1 MTLKSINFIIQSM
14 ITMKIFKLLALSLLM
29 SINCFS
35 QSIENTVNQTNN
47 TEENTTSE
55 LESLKTLLSL
65 NEEQVEK
72 ISNILE
78 GISQKNSQVSDM
90 NLIQEDKDAIL
101 ERNQQAKA
109 SMIVAILNEEQKII
123 YLESLN

>member
-1 MTLKSINFIIQSM
+1 
-14 ITMKIFKLLALSLLM
+14 MKIFKLLALSLLI

-35 QSIENTVNQTNN
+35 QPTENTVNQINN
-47 TEENTTSE
+47 TEENTASE

-65 NEEQVEK
+65 NEEQIEK

-78 GISQKNSQVSDM
+78 GINQKNNQVSDM

-109 SMIVAILNEEQKII
+109 AMIVAVLNEEQKVI
-123 YLESLN
+123 YLESVN

>member
-14 ITMKIFKLLALSLLM
+14 ITMKIFKLLALSLLI

-65 NEEQVEK
+65 NEEQIEK

>member
-1 MTLKSINFIIQSM
+1 
-14 ITMKIFKLLALSLLM
+14 MKIFQLLALSLLI

-35 QSIENTVNQTNN
+35 QSTENTVNQINN
-47 TEENTTSE
+47 TEENTASE

-65 NEEQVEK
+65 NEEQIEK

-78 GISQKNSQVSDM
+78 GINQKNSQVSDM

-109 SMIVAILNEEQKII
+109 AMIVAVLNEEQKVI
-123 YLESLN
+123 YLESVN

>member
-1 MTLKSINFIIQSM
+1 
-14 ITMKIFKLLALSLLM
+14 MKIFKLVFLSLLI

-35 QSIENTVNQTNN
+35 QSTENTVNQINN

-55 LESLKTLLSL
+55 LESLKILLSL
-65 NEEQVEK
+65 NEEQIEK
-72 ISNILE
+72 ISNILD
-78 GISQKNSQVSDM
+78 GINQKNSQVSSM

-101 ERNQQAKA
+101 ENNQKAKSA
-109 SMIVAILNEEQKII
+109 MIVAVLNEEQKVI

>member
-1 MTLKSINFIIQSM
+1 
-14 ITMKIFKLLALSLLM
+14 MKILKLLSLSLLI

-35 QSIENTVNQTNN
+35 QSTENTVNQINN
-47 TEENTTSE
+47 TDENITSE
-55 LESLKTLLSL
+55 LESLKILLSL
-65 NEEQVEK
+65 NEEQIEK

-78 GISQKNSQVSDM
+78 GINQKNNQIADM

-101 ERNQQAKA
+101 ERNQQAKS
-109 SMIVAILNEEQKII
+109 SMIAAILNEEQKEI

>member
-1 MTLKSINFIIQSM
+1 MKVLKLVF
-14 ITMKIFKLLALSLLM
+14 LSLLI

-35 QSIENTVNQTNN
+35 QSNENTVNQINN

-65 NEEQVEK
+65 NEEQIEK
-72 ISNILE
+72 ISNILD
-78 GISQKNSQVSDM
+78 GINQKNSQVSSM

-101 ERNQQAKA
+101 ENNQKAKSA
-109 SMIVAILNEEQKII
+109 MIVAVLNEEQKVI

>member
-1 MTLKSINFIIQSM
+1 
-14 ITMKIFKLLALSLLM
+14 MKIFKLLVLSLLI

-35 QSIENTVNQTNN
+35 QSTENTVNQINN
-47 TEENTTSE
+47 TEENTASE
-55 LESLKTLLSL
+55 LEILKTLLSL
-65 NEEQVEK
+65 NEEQIEK

-78 GISQKNSQVSDM
+78 GINQKNSQVSNM

-109 SMIVAILNEEQKII
+109 AMIVAVLNEEQKVI
-123 YLESLN
+123 YLESVN

>member
-1 MTLKSINFIIQSM
+1 
-14 ITMKIFKLLALSLLM
+14 MKIFKLLALSLLI

-35 QSIENTVNQTNN
+35 QSTENTVNQINN
-47 TEENTTSE
+47 IEEKTTSE
-55 LESLKTLLSL
+55 LEILKTLLSL
-65 NEEQVEK
+65 NEEQIEK

-78 GISQKNSQVSDM
+78 GINQKNSQVSDM

-109 SMIVAILNEEQKII
+109 AMIVAVLNEEQKVI
-123 YLESLN
+123 YLESVN

>member
-1 MTLKSINFIIQSM
+1 
-14 ITMKIFKLLALSLLM
+14 MKIFKLLVLSLLI

-35 QSIENTVNQTNN
+35 QSTQNTVNQINN
-47 TEENTTSE
+47 TEENTASE
-55 LESLKTLLSL
+55 LEILKTLLSL
-65 NEEQVEK
+65 NEEQIEK

-78 GISQKNSQVSDM
+78 GINQKNSQVSDM

-109 SMIVAILNEEQKII
+109 AMIVAVLNEEQKVI
-123 YLESLN
+123 YLESVN

>member
-1 MTLKSINFIIQSM
+1 
-14 ITMKIFKLLALSLLM
+14 MKVLKLLTLSLLI

-35 QSIENTVNQTNN
+35 QSTKNTVNQINN

-55 LESLKTLLSL
+55 LESLNTLLSL
-65 NEEQVEK
+65 NEEQIEK

-78 GISQKNSQVSDM
+78 GISQKNSQVSSM

-101 ERNQQAKA
+101 ENNQKAKSA
-109 SMIVAILNEEQKII
+109 MIVAVLNEEQKVI

>member
-14 ITMKIFKLLALSLLM
+14 ITMKIFKLLALSLLI

-65 NEEQVEK
+65 NEEQLEK

>member
-1 MTLKSINFIIQSM
+1 
-14 ITMKIFKLLALSLLM
+14 MKIFKLLALSLLI

-35 QSIENTVNQTNN
+35 QPTENTVNQINN
-47 TEENTTSE
+47 TEENSISE

-65 NEEQVEK
+65 NEEQIEK

-78 GISQKNSQVSDM
+78 GINQKNNQVSDM

-109 SMIVAILNEEQKII
+109 AMIVAVLNEEQKVI
-123 YLESLN
+123 YLESVN

>member
-1 MTLKSINFIIQSM
+1 M

-35 QSIENTVNQTNN
+35 QSNENTVNQINN
-47 TEENTTSE
+47 TAENTTSE

-109 SMIVAILNEEQKII
+109 SMIVAILNEEQKVI

>member
-1 MTLKSINFIIQSM
+1 
-14 ITMKIFKLLALSLLM
+14 MKIFKLLALSLLI

-35 QSIENTVNQTNN
+35 QPTENTVNQINN
-47 TEENTTSE
+47 TEENTASE

-65 NEEQVEK
+65 NEEQIEK

-78 GISQKNSQVSDM
+78 GINQKNSQVSDM

-109 SMIVAILNEEQKII
+109 AMIVAVLNEEQKAI
-123 YLESLN
+123 YLESVN

>member
-1 MTLKSINFIIQSM
+1 
-14 ITMKIFKLLALSLLM
+14 MKILELLALSLLI

-35 QSIENTVNQTNN
+35 QSTENTVNQINN

-65 NEEQVEK
+65 NEEQIEK

-109 SMIVAILNEEQKII
+109 SMIVAILNEEQSNLSRKPELILYFRI
-123 YLESLN
+123 VI

>member
-14 ITMKIFKLLALSLLM
+14 ITMKIFKLLALSLLI

>member
-1 MTLKSINFIIQSM
+1 
-14 ITMKIFKLLALSLLM
+14 MKIFKLLTLSLLI

-35 QSIENTVNQTNN
+35 QSTENTVNQINN

-65 NEEQVEK
+65 NEEQIEK
-72 ISNILE
+72 VSNILE
-78 GISQKNSQVSDM
+78 GINQKNSQVSAM

-101 ERNQQAKA
+101 ESNQKAKSA
-109 SMIVAILNEEQKII
+109 MIVAVLNEEQKVI

>member
-1 MTLKSINFIIQSM
+1 
-14 ITMKIFKLLALSLLM
+14 MKIFKLLALSLLI

-35 QSIENTVNQTNN
+35 QSTENTVNQINN
-47 TEENTTSE
+47 TEENTASE
-55 LESLKTLLSL
+55 LERLKTLLSL
-65 NEEQVEK
+65 NEEQIEK

-78 GISQKNSQVSDM
+78 GINQKNSQVSDM

-109 SMIVAILNEEQKII
+109 AMIVAVLNEEQKVI
-123 YLESLN
+123 YLESVN

>member
-1 MTLKSINFIIQSM
+1 
-14 ITMKIFKLLALSLLM
+14 MKIFKLLALSLLI

-35 QSIENTVNQTNN
+35 QSTENTVNQINN
-47 TEENTTSE
+47 TEENTASE

-65 NEEQVEK
+65 NEDQIEK

-78 GISQKNSQVSDM
+78 GINQKNSQVSDM

-109 SMIVAILNEEQKII
+109 AMIVAVLNEEQKVI
-123 YLESLN
+123 YLESVN

>member
-14 ITMKIFKLLALSLLM
+14 ITMKIFKLLALSLLI
-29 SINCFS
+29 SINSFS
-35 QSIENTVNQTNN
+35 QSTEIPINQTINS
-47 TEENTTSE
+47 EETSIVE
-55 LESLKTLLSL
+55 LENLKHLLDL

-72 ISNILE
+72 VSNILE
-78 GISQKNSQVSDM
+78 GIDQKNSQVSGM

-101 ERNQQAKA
+101 ERNQQAKS
-109 SMIVAILNEEQKII
+109 SMIVAILNEEQKIL

>member
-1 MTLKSINFIIQSM
+1 
-14 ITMKIFKLLALSLLM
+14 MKIFKLLALSLLI

-35 QSIENTVNQTNN
+35 QSTENTVNQINN
-47 TEENTTSE
+47 TVENTVLE

-65 NEEQVEK
+65 NEEQIEK

-78 GISQKNSQVSDM
+78 GINQKNSQVSDM

-109 SMIVAILNEEQKII
+109 AMIVAVLNEEQKVI
-123 YLESLN
+123 YLESVN

>member
-1 MTLKSINFIIQSM
+1 
-14 ITMKIFKLLALSLLM
+14 MKVFKLVFLSLLI
-29 SINCFS
+29 STNCFS
-35 QSIENTVNQTNN
+35 QSSENTVNQINN

-65 NEEQVEK
+65 NEEQIEK

-78 GISQKNSQVSDM
+78 GISQKNSQVSSM

-101 ERNQQAKA
+101 ENNQKAKSA
-109 SMIVAILNEEQKII
+109 MIVAVLNEEQKVI

>member
-1 MTLKSINFIIQSM
+1 
-14 ITMKIFKLLALSLLM
+14 MKIFKLLVLSLLI

-35 QSIENTVNQTNN
+35 QSTENTVNQINN
-47 TEENTTSE
+47 TEENTASE
-55 LESLKTLLSL
+55 LEILKTLLSL
-65 NEEQVEK
+65 NEEQIEK

-78 GISQKNSQVSDM
+78 GINQKNSQVSDM

-109 SMIVAILNEEQKII
+109 AMIVAVLNEEQKVI
-123 YLESLN
+123 YLESVN

>member
-1 MTLKSINFIIQSM
+1 
-14 ITMKIFKLLALSLLM
+14 MKILKLLALSLLI

-35 QSIENTVNQTNN
+35 QSTENTVNQINN
-47 TEENTTSE
+47 TEENTASE
-55 LESLKTLLSL
+55 LEILKTLLSL
-65 NEEQVEK
+65 NEEQIEK

-78 GISQKNSQVSDM
+78 GINQKNSQVSDM

-109 SMIVAILNEEQKII
+109 AMIVAVLNEEQKVI
-123 YLESLN
+123 YLESVN

>member
-1 MTLKSINFIIQSM
+1 
-14 ITMKIFKLLALSLLM
+14 MKIFKLLTLSLLI

-35 QSIENTVNQTNN
+35 QSTEKTVNQINN

-65 NEEQVEK
+65 NEEQIEK
-72 ISNILE
+72 ISNILD
-78 GISQKNSQVSDM
+78 GINQKNSQVSSM
-90 NLIQEDKDAIL
+90 NLIQEDKDAIR
-101 ERNQQAKA
+101 ENNQKAKSA
-109 SMIVAILNEEQKII
+109 MIVAVLNEEQKVI

>member
-14 ITMKIFKLLALSLLM
+14 ITMKIFKLLALSLLI
-29 SINCFS
+29 SINSFS
-35 QSIENTVNQTNN
+35 QSTEIPINQTINL
-47 TEENTTSE
+47 EETSIVE
-55 LESLKTLLSL
+55 LKNLKHLLDL

-72 ISNILE
+72 VSNILE
-78 GISQKNSQVSDM
+78 GIDQKNSQVSGM

-101 ERNQQAKA
+101 ERNQQAKS
-109 SMIVAILNEEQKII
+109 SMIVAILNEEQKIL

>member
-1 MTLKSINFIIQSM
+1 MKVLKLVF
-14 ITMKIFKLLALSLLM
+14 LSLLT

-35 QSIENTVNQTNN
+35 QSTENAVNQINN

-55 LESLKTLLSL
+55 LESLKTLLGL
-65 NEEQVEK
+65 NQEQIEK

-78 GISQKNSQVSDM
+78 GINQKNSQVSDM

-109 SMIVAILNEEQKII
+109 AMIVAVLNEEQKVI
-123 YLESLN
+123 YLESVN

>member
-1 MTLKSINFIIQSM
+1 
-14 ITMKIFKLLALSLLM
+14 MKILKLLALSLLI

-35 QSIENTVNQTNN
+35 QSTENTVNQINN

-55 LESLKTLLSL
+55 LESLKILLSL
-65 NEEQVEK
+65 NEEQIEK

-78 GISQKNSQVSDM
+78 GINQKNNQVADM

-101 ERNQQAKA
+101 ERNQQAKS
-109 SMIVAILNEEQKII
+109 SMIGAILNEEQKEI

>member
-1 MTLKSINFIIQSM
+1 
-14 ITMKIFKLLALSLLM
+14 MKIFKLLALSLLI
-29 SINCFS
+29 SINCFC
-35 QSIENTVNQTNN
+35 QSTEDTVNQINN
-47 TEENTTSE
+47 TEENTASE

-65 NEEQVEK
+65 NEEQIEK

-78 GISQKNSQVSDM
+78 GINQKNSQVSDM

-109 SMIVAILNEEQKII
+109 AMIVAVLNEEQKVI
-123 YLESLN
+123 YLESVN

>member
-1 MTLKSINFIIQSM
+1 
-14 ITMKIFKLLALSLLM
+14 MKIFKLLALSLLI

-35 QSIENTVNQTNN
+35 QSTENTVNQINN
-47 TEENTTSE
+47 TEENTASE

-65 NEEQVEK
+65 NEEQIEK

-78 GISQKNSQVSDM
+78 GINQKNSQVSDM

-101 ERNQQAKA
+101 ERTQQAKA
-109 SMIVAILNEEQKII
+109 AMIVAVLNEEQKVI
-123 YLESLN
+123 YLESVN

>member
-1 MTLKSINFIIQSM
+1 
-14 ITMKIFKLLALSLLM
+14 MKIFKLLVLSLLI

-35 QSIENTVNQTNN
+35 QSTENTVNQINN
-47 TEENTTSE
+47 TEENTASE
-55 LESLKTLLSL
+55 LEILKTLLSL
-65 NEEQVEK
+65 NEEQIEK

-78 GISQKNSQVSDM
+78 GINQKNSQVSDM

-109 SMIVAILNEEQKII
+109 AMIVAVLNEEQKAI
-123 YLESLN
+123 YLESVN